1 MRTLLNECYKGVQ
14 RRVRK
19 ALAGVGLLMAATH
32 QALAALPT
40 AVNPSTGDPG
50 GNWLELVKGYIKDGA
65 IVLGL
70 ALSAIAFLWIAWT
83 IVAKFNEARSSDR
96 VEWGELGLVAIAG
109 GAVLLIITFLLTQ
122 SSGVID

>member
-1 MRTLLNECYKGVQ
+1 MRTQVNEFRKGV
-14 RRVRK
+14 RPRATR
-19 ALAGVGLLMAATH
+19 ALAGAWLLMAGAH

-40 AVNPSTGDPG
+40 AVNPSTGDPA

-70 ALSAIAFLWIAWT
+70 GLSMISFIWVAWT
-83 IVAKFNEARSSDR
+83 IVAKFNEARSSER
-96 VEWGELGLVAIAG
+96 VEWGELGLLAIAG

-122 SSGVID
+122 SSLVID